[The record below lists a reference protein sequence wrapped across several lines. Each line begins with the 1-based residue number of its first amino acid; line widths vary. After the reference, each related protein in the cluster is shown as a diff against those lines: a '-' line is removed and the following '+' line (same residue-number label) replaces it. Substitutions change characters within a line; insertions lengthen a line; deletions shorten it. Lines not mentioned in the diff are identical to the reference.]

1 MPTLPHAG
9 FFDRIEPLNP
19 NQDNGLDWSE
29 SPFANTT
36 SLSGSLPSFLIWQD
50 EFAYAWAVKKNI
62 HFILAHYNKYVYMP
76 VPPQPVTEESLAW
89 AFGYMASVN
98 GPGPGISR
106 IEGVTHLGLKKPPV
120 GPYQPRPI
128 LTEYIYD
135 RSHVASLQGNDFRSQ
150 RALLN
155 HLLREEKVLF
165 RPYRSSDLKACC
177 ELFELWKGQRLPA
190 LQGQMGEKMILSAQK
205 AHLRALLQ
213 GERVG
218 MSSWV
223 VFVGERLA
231 AYTSGAPSTPK
242 LTGSP
247 RGGGPFRQGPFRL
260 CFYHPLP
267 PVGGIPHREHRG
279 RRGPAP
285 FGGIEGTLASHQEA
299 CLIRAGPPI
308 KMKTKPGF
316 W

>member
-231 AYTSGAPSTPK
+231 AYTSGAPLNPETYGIFLEVADLSVKGLSAYVFTT
-242 LTGSP
+242 LCRQLEGYRTVNTGDAE
-247 RGGGPFRQGPFRL
+247 G
-260 CFYHPLP
+260 LP
-267 PVGGIPHREHRG
+267 HLAESKEHW
-279 RRGPAP
+279 
-285 FGGIEGTLASHQEA
+285 H
-299 CLIRAGPPI
+299 PI
-308 KMKTKPGF
+308 KKLALYALDPL
-316 W
+316 